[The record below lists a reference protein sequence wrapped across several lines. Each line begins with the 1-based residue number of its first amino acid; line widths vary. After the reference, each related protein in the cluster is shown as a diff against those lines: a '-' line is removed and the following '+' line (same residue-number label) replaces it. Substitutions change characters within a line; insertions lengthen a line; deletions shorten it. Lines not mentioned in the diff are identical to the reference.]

1 MLRLTQLATAAVL
14 VVNALAAGAPV
25 MNADDCNATDP
36 NQLWRVNAAHGA
48 ASHQLT
54 VTVGGADFCAAT
66 TAAGDCSV
74 SDFAF
79 VNSTE
84 CAPAICAFAQGF
96 DVIDKVTKQ
105 PAPKGQ
111 ECAKCLVRSKLNS
124 SLCFGVGAM
133 LGSADWKVSA
143 ADATGLQTFEML
155 ETDTPICLG
164 SGLGPQGPFGPTV
177 SDLAAG
183 VRVRSEGAVRTAG
196 AHPPIAQARGL
207 VPSGTDNLVLGTAD
221 GLCVIGSPVCGNLR
235 DRVPRAKCVR

>member
-1 MLRLTQLATAAVL
+1 MNTKTPDQAVEAPCLYPFVRAMLRLTQLATAAGL

-66 TAAGDCSV
+66 SAAGDCSV

-84 CAPAICAFAQGF
+84 CAPATCAFAQGF

-155 ETDTPICLG
+155 ETDPPICLG
-164 SGLGPQGPFGPTV
+164 SGLGPQGPFGPPYPI
-177 SDLAAG
+177 SLQECEYDPKE
-183 VRVRSEGAVRTAG
+183 RSARPVLIRTS
-196 AHPPIAQARGL
+196 PKR
-207 VPSGTDNLVLGTAD
+207 AD
-221 GLCVIGSPVCGNLR
+221 
-235 DRVPRAKCVR
+235 